1 MKIIPA
7 VDVRCGEF
15 VVFVPNQDIK
25 EKFRDHDP
33 VGVTRHW
40 KSKGAE
46 EIYFT
51 DYDGLFKSSPQ
62 NLEVLKE
69 IKNEVNCIIYYSGG
83 VSSAYDLK
91 RALDAGA
98 DYIVINISNFRKSFT
113 KDPLF
118 LENTHKIIAGID
130 LKDGEYAVEGFNNPI
145 HINAEEKLQELF
157 KIGINKVIITDITKK
172 EPKNKSLL
180 KGAIKLADQIGYNI
194 IVAGGIT
201 SLLDVE
207 FLSSASEKEFDAVVI
222 GRALYMGLIKY
233 RNSDEFILLV

>member
-33 VGVTRHW
+33 VEVTKYW
-40 KSKGAE
+40 INKGAE

-69 IKNEVNCIIYYSGG
+69 IKEEVKCSIYYSGG
-83 VSSAYDLK
+83 VSTPYDLN
-91 RALDAGA
+91 RALEAGA
-98 DYIVINISNFRKSFT
+98 NYVVINISNFRKSLIN
-113 KDPLF
+113 DPLF
-118 LENTHKIIAGID
+118 HANLNKIIIGID
-130 LKDGEYAVEGFNNPI
+130 LKNGEFAVEGFNNPI
-145 HINAEEKLQELF
+145 HINSEEKLQELYDLGLRMA
-157 KIGINKVIITDITKK
+157 IVTDITKK
-172 EPKNKSLL
+172 EPKDKSLL
-180 KGAIKLADQIGYNI
+180 KGAIKLADRIGYKI
-194 IVAGGIT
+194 IVAGGIS

-207 FLSSASEKEFDAVVI
+207 FLSSASNEEFEAVVI
-222 GRALYMGLIKY
+222 GRALYMGHIKY
-233 RNSDEFILLV
+233 RKSDEFILLV